1 MKRMREGMLLRICSI
16 LVMLAMLATGW
27 AFAEATEDAR
37 LKSDVVVLFTSDVHC
52 GVDQGFGYVGL
63 KAVKDQLERE
73 GCHVLLVDNGDS
85 IQGEP
90 IGLLTQGE
98 AIIDLMNRMGYDIA
112 VPGNHEFDYGTE
124 HFLALTEAADFPYI
138 CCNFNREG
146 KLVFPPYVIRE
157 FDGVKLAFVGV
168 TTPKVLFT
176 ATPSIFRDENGS
188 LIYGFMEDNDGA
200 DLYASVQR
208 AVDDA
213 RAEGAD
219 YVILLGHLGN
229 KDYAI
234 PYTYAEVLEH
244 TTGIDAMLDGHSHD
258 TDKVVMKNRDGREVV
273 RQACGTKLEGIGWM
287 RISAADGSIDA
298 GLYTWNN
305 PVPAPKLLGIQNEM
319 TDAVDGALTSL
330 GEWLNTKVGVSA
342 VSLSIYDPTAVDD
355 SGRPVRII
363 RTSETNLG
371 DLVTDAFRVQTG
383 ADVAIACGSGIR
395 ASLSKGDITL
405 NNLVSVYPFGN
416 LLSVREVTGQQL
428 LDALEWGAQE
438 VPHEFATF
446 LQVSGLSF
454 EIHTYIESS
463 CLTDDDDGFAGVA
476 GEYRVKNVM
485 VAGEPLALDRTYTVA
500 AVDYLLLNH
509 GNGFT
514 MFDGGKVILQS
525 GETDYTVV
533 ANYIRDDLKG
543 VVGEAYESPYGQE
556 RIVAVEEPIH

>member
-27 AFAEATEDAR
+27 AFAEAKEDAR

-90 IGLLTQGE
+90 VGLLTQGE
-98 AIIDLMNRMGYDIA
+98 AIIDMMNRIGYDIA
-112 VPGNHEFDYGTE
+112 VPGNHEFDYTVE
-124 HFLALTEAADFPYI
+124 RFLALAEKAQFPYVS
-138 CCNFNREG
+138 CNFNREG
-146 KLVFPPYVIRE
+146 KLVLPAYVIKE

-168 TTPKVLFT
+168 TTPQVLLT
-176 ATPSIFRDENGS
+176 GTPSYFQDENGNY
-188 LIYGFMEDNDGA
+188 IYGFMQGNEGA
-200 DLYASVQR
+200 DLYAAVQS

-219 YVILLGHLGN
+219 YVILQGHLGN
-229 KDYAI
+229 GADAA
-234 PYTYAEVLEH
+234 PHTYADVLEH

-258 TDKVVMKNRDGREVV
+258 TDKVVMKKRDGHQII

-287 RISAADGSIDA
+287 RISAVDGSIDT

-305 PVPAPKLLGIQNEM
+305 PVSAPKMLGIQNEM
-319 TDAVDGALTSL
+319 SEVVDGALASL
-330 GEWLNTKVGVSA
+330 GEWLNTKAGVSA
-342 VSLSIYDPTAVDD
+342 VSLSRYDPTAMDA
-355 SGRPVRII
+355 SGKPVRIV
-363 RTSETNLG
+363 RAAETNLG
-371 DLVTDAFRVQTG
+371 DLLTDAFRIQTG
-383 ADVAIACGSGIR
+383 ADVALVCSASIR
-395 ASLSKGDITL
+395 ADLPKGDITL
-405 NNLVSVYPFGN
+405 NDLVLVYPFGN
-416 LLSVREVTGQQL
+416 HISVREVTGQQL
-428 LDALEWGAQE
+428 LDALEWGAKD
-438 VPHEFATF
+438 VPGEFKGF
-446 LQVSGLSF
+446 LQVSGLTF

-463 CLTDDDDGFAGVA
+463 CQTDENSGFAGVA

-500 AVDYLLLNH
+500 AVDYLLLNQ

-514 MFDGGKVILQS
+514 MFDDGKVILQN
-525 GETDYTVV
+525 GEPDYEVV

-543 VVGEAYESPYGQE
+543 VIGDAYESPYGQE

>member
-27 AFAEATEDAR
+27 AFAEAKEDAR

-90 IGLLTQGE
+90 VGLLTQGE
-98 AIIDLMNRMGYDIA
+98 AIIDMMNRIGYDIA
-112 VPGNHEFDYGTE
+112 VPGNHEFDYTVE
-124 HFLALTEAADFPYI
+124 RFLALAEKAQFPYVS
-138 CCNFNREG
+138 CNFNREG
-146 KLVFPPYVIRE
+146 KLVLPAYVIKE
-157 FDGVKLAFVGV
+157 FDGVKLAFVGA
-168 TTPKVLFT
+168 TTPQVLLT
-176 ATPSIFRDENGS
+176 GTPSYFQDENGNY
-188 LIYGFMEDNDGA
+188 IYGFMQGNEGA
-200 DLYASVQR
+200 DLYAAVQS

-219 YVILLGHLGN
+219 YVILQGHLGN
-229 KDYAI
+229 GADAA
-234 PYTYAEVLEH
+234 PHTYADVLEH

-258 TDKVVMKNRDGREVV
+258 TDKVVMKKRDGHQII

-287 RISAADGSIDA
+287 RISAVDGSIDT

-305 PVPAPKLLGIQNEM
+305 PVSAPKMLGIQNEM
-319 TDAVDGALTSL
+319 SEVVDGALASL
-330 GEWLNTKVGVSA
+330 GEWLNTKAGVSA
-342 VSLSIYDPTAVDD
+342 VSLSLYDPTAMDA
-355 SGRPVRII
+355 SGKPVRIV
-363 RTSETNLG
+363 RAAETNLG
-371 DLVTDAFRVQTG
+371 DLLTDAFRIQTG
-383 ADVAIACGSGIR
+383 ADVALVCSASIR
-395 ASLSKGDITL
+395 ADLPKGDITL
-405 NNLVSVYPFGN
+405 NDLVLVYPFGN
-416 LLSVREVTGQQL
+416 HISVREVTGQQL
-428 LDALEWGAQE
+428 LDALEWGAKD
-438 VPHEFATF
+438 VPGEFKGF
-446 LQVSGLSF
+446 LQVSGLTF

-463 CLTDDDDGFAGVA
+463 CQTDENSGFAGVA

-500 AVDYLLLNH
+500 AVDYLLLNQ

-514 MFDGGKVILQS
+514 MFDDGKVILQN
-525 GETDYTVV
+525 GEPDYEVV

-543 VVGEAYESPYGQE
+543 VIGDAYESPYGQE